1 MYRVNKTTDNQHIGE
16 VIEFIEAGNVVTFAD
31 GDVVAI
37 DQVFTNEGTGE
48 VIAVGQNYQM
58 TLTKEQ

>member
-1 MYRVNKTTDNQHIGE
+1 MYRVSKTTDNQHIGE
-16 VIEFIEAGNVVTFAD
+16 TLEFVEAGNVVTFAD

-58 TLTKEQ
+58 TLIKE

>member
-1 MYRVNKTTDNQHIGE
+1 MYRVTKTTDNQHIGE
-16 VIEFIEAGNVVTFAD
+16 MIEFIEPGNVVTFAD

-37 DQVFTNEGTGE
+37 DQIFTNEGTGE

-58 TLTKEQ
+58 TLIKE